1 MKILVHGCTGRMGRT
16 VLSMLADPGSPHTL
30 AAGVSPEC
38 VPGTPGQYGSLD
50 EFTGPADVV
59 VDFSNHAATGA
70 LLDYCEARRLPV
82 VLCTTGQTPEELARI
97 QQAAVKIPV
106 FRSANMS
113 LGIAVL
119 ADLARRAARMFP
131 DADIE
136 IVEAHHN
143 QKLDVPSGT
152 ALMLANAI
160 REVRP
165 GAQFVVGRHENG
177 KRQKR
182 EIGIHSLRLGSEVG
196 MHEIFITTGN
206 ETLTLRHEASSRAL
220 FAEGALAAAGWL
232 AGKPAGLYG
241 MPELLEEQL

>member
-1 MKILVHGCTGRMGRT
+1 MNILVHGCTGRMGQT
-16 VLSMLADPGSPHTL
+16 VLSMLAGPNSPHTL
-30 AAGVSPEC
+30 AAGVSPEI
-38 VPGTPGQYGSLD
+38 VPGTPGQYLTLD
-50 EFTGPADVV
+50 EYTGPADVV

-70 LLDYCEARRLPV
+70 LLDYCEKRKLPV
-82 VLCTTGQTPEELARI
+82 VLCTTGQTPGELARI
-97 QQAAVKIPV
+97 QQAAKSIPV

-113 LGIAVL
+113 LGVAVL
-119 ADLARRAARMFP
+119 IDLARRAARMFP

-143 QKLDVPSGT
+143 QKMDVPSGT

-165 GAQFVVGRHENG
+165 EASFVVGRHENG
-177 KRQKR
+177 KRQKG

-220 FAEGALAAAGWL
+220 FAEGALAAAAWL
-232 AGKPAGLYG
+232 GGKTAGLYG
-241 MPELLEEQL
+241 MPDLLEEQL